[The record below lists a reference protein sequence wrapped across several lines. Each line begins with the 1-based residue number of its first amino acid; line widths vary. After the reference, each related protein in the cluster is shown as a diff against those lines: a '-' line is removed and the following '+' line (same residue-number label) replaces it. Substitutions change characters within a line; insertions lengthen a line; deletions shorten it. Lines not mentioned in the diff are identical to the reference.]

1 MIGILGGTFD
11 PVHFGHLRPALEVT
25 EALGLEQLRFIPC
38 RIPPHR
44 RMPVARS
51 DDRAAMVA
59 LAIESEPRFVL
70 DRREFFREGP
80 SYSIDTLRSLRGE
93 FGDTVPLCLIMGAD
107 AFASLSSWYEWE
119 AIIDLAHIVVC
130 HRPGFAIEGSD
141 DMQAWIR
148 AHRTQEREQLAGQA
162 AGCLWYQPVTALDI
176 SATQIRELLLAGRDA
191 RYLLPESV
199 RDFIRDKGIYRDD
212 VVADDTATD
221 ESCQ

>member
-11 PVHFGHLRPALEVT
+11 PIHFGHLRPALEVT

-59 LAIESEPRFVL
+59 SAIAGDARFVL

-107 AFASLSSWYEWE
+107 AFAGLSSWHEWQS
-119 AIIDLAHIVVC
+119 ITDLAHIVIC
-130 HRPGFAIEGSD
+130 HRPGYRIEAAD
-141 DMQAWIR
+141 DMQDWVD
-148 AHRTQEREQLAGQA
+148 AHRTSDSAALASRA

-176 SATQIRELLLAGRDA
+176 SATQIRELLGRGMDA

-199 RDFIRDKGIYRDD
+199 RDYITDKGLYRGDSEPD
-212 VVADDTATD
+212 ATTAD
-221 ESCQ
+221 

>member
-51 DDRAAMVA
+51 DERAAMVA
-59 LAIESEPRFVL
+59 SAIAGEPRFVL

-93 FGDTVPLCLIMGAD
+93 FGDGVSLCLIMGAD
-107 AFASLSSWYEWE
+107 AFAGLSSWYEWE
-119 AIIDLAHIVVC
+119 SITDLAHIVVC
-130 HRPGFAIEGSD
+130 HRPGYAIEAAD
-141 DMQAWIR
+141 DMVAWVE
-148 AHRTQEREQLAGQA
+148 AHRTEDRAELAA
-162 AGCLWYQPVTALDI
+162 HPAGRLWYQPVTALDI
-176 SATQIRELLLAGRDA
+176 SATQIRELLQAGRDA

-199 RDFIRDKGIYRDD
+199 RDIIREKGLYRDD
-212 VVADDTATD
+212 AESDDIVT
-221 ESCQ
+221 E

>member
-44 RMPVARS
+44 RMPVGRS
-51 DDRAAMVA
+51 ADRASMVER
-59 LAIESEPRFVL
+59 AITGEPRFVL

-93 FGDTVPLCLIMGAD
+93 FGDTVSLCLIMGAD
-107 AFASLSSWYEWE
+107 AFSGLASWYEWQ
-119 AIIDLAHIVVC
+119 ALTDLAHVVVC
-130 HRPGFAIEGSD
+130 YRPGYTIEPSGE
-141 DMQAWIR
+141 MQAWVE
-148 AHRTQEREQLAGQA
+148 AHLIEDRDALSARP

-176 SATQIRELLLAGRDA
+176 SATQIRELLQAGRDV
-191 RYLLPESV
+191 RYLLPEGV
-199 RDFIRDKGIYRDD
+199 RDYIRDKGLYHDD
-212 VVADDTATD
+212 AESDDIVTD
-221 ESCQ
+221 